1 MKLYDEIIEKLQQL
15 VTDRDSKEFEVR
27 DSAWPVAEREMILR
41 SDMAYELGG
50 GSLPAVGATIVT
62 ADENLTGED
71 GITLVGSDLR
81 EIDEDTPF
89 ARIAV
94 VRVDEN
100 TIGEGNT
107 LYNAIRSLEY
117 TRYHLSP
124 KGFMMRV
131 SSSRNRESV
140 RVSREA
146 VTDGI
151 SFAETGNMMISAF
164 HKNPNVK
171 AVHIYYFT
179 KKDLDYKALKSM
191 AEEAEEITRAIDHIF
206 KNLIMDCRACN
217 LQEICDEVEGLREL
231 HFKQKSKEQ

>member
-100 TIGEGNT
+100 TIGEGNA

-117 TRYHLSP
+117 TRYHLFP

-164 HKNPNVK
+164 HENPNVK

-231 HFKQKSKEQ
+231 HFKQKSK

>member
-100 TIGEGNT
+100 TIGEGNA

-117 TRYHLSP
+117 TRYHLFP

-171 AVHIYYFT
+171 AVHIYYLT
-179 KKDLDYKALKSM
+179 KKDFDDKALKSM

-217 LQEICDEVEGLREL
+217 LQEICDEAEGLREL
-231 HFKQKSKEQ
+231 HFKQKSK

>member
-15 VTDRDSKEFEVR
+15 VTDRDSREFEVR

-62 ADENLTGED
+62 ADENLIGED

-100 TIGEGNT
+100 TIGEGNA

-117 TRYHLSP
+117 TRYHLFP

-179 KKDLDYKALKSM
+179 KKELDYKALKSM

>member
-15 VTDRDSKEFEVR
+15 VPDRDSKEFEVR
-27 DSAWPVAEREMILR
+27 DSTWPVAEREMILR
-41 SDMAYELGG
+41 GDMAYELGG
-50 GSLPAVGATIVT
+50 GSLPAIGATIVT
-62 ADENLTGED
+62 ADENLIGED

-100 TIGEGNT
+100 TIGEGNA

-117 TRYHLSP
+117 TRYHLFP

-131 SSSRNRESV
+131 SASRNRESV

-151 SFAETGNMMISAF
+151 SFDETGNMMISAF

-179 KKDLDYKALKSM
+179 KKDFDYKALKSM
-191 AEEAEEITRAIDHIF
+191 AEESEEITRTIDHIL

>member
-15 VTDRDSKEFEVR
+15 VPDRDSKEFEVR
-27 DSAWPVAEREMILR
+27 DSTWPVAEREMILR
-41 SDMAYELGG
+41 GDMAYELGG
-50 GSLPAVGATIVT
+50 GSLPAIGATIVT
-62 ADENLTGED
+62 ADENLIGED

-100 TIGEGNT
+100 TIGEGNE

-117 TRYHLSP
+117 TRYHLFP
-124 KGFMMRV
+124 KGFMRV
-131 SSSRNRESV
+131 SASRNRASV
-140 RVSREA
+140 RVSRDA

-179 KKDLDYKALKSM
+179 KKDFDYKALKSM
-191 AEEAEEITRAIDHIF
+191 AEESEEITRAIDHIF

>member
-15 VTDRDSKEFEVR
+15 VSDRDSKEFEVR
-27 DSAWPVAEREMILR
+27 DSTWPVAEREMILR
-41 SDMAYELGG
+41 GDMAYELGG
-50 GSLPAVGATIVT
+50 GSLPAIGATIVT
-62 ADENLTGED
+62 ADENLISED

-100 TIGEGNT
+100 TIGEGNA

-117 TRYHLSP
+117 TRYHLFP

-151 SFAETGNMMISAF
+151 SFAETGNMMISVF

>member
-15 VTDRDSKEFEVR
+15 VPDRDSKEFEVR
-27 DSAWPVAEREMILR
+27 DSIWPVAEREMILR
-41 SDMAYELGG
+41 GDMAYELGG

-62 ADENLTGED
+62 ADENLIGED

-100 TIGEGNT
+100 TIGEGNA

-117 TRYHLSP
+117 TRYHLFP

-131 SSSRNRESV
+131 SASRNRESV
-140 RVSREA
+140 RVSRDA

-179 KKDLDYKALKSM
+179 KKDFDYKALKSM
-191 AEEAEEITRAIDHIF
+191 AEESEEITRAIDHIF

>member
-15 VTDRDSKEFEVR
+15 VSDRTSKDFEVR

-62 ADENLTGED
+62 ADENLISED
-71 GITLVGSDLR
+71 GITLVGPDLR
-81 EIDEDTPF
+81 DIDEDTPF

-100 TIGEGNT
+100 TIGEGNA

-117 TRYHLSP
+117 TRYHLFP

-140 RVSREA
+140 RVSKEA
-146 VTDGI
+146 VTEGI

-164 HKNPNVK
+164 HKNPKVE

-179 KKDLDYKALKSM
+179 EKDFDYKALKSM
-191 AEEAEEITRAIDHIF
+191 AAESEEITKTIDHIF
-206 KNLIMDCRACN
+206 KNLIMDCKACN

-231 HFKQKSKEQ
+231 HFKQQSKEQ

>member
-62 ADENLTGED
+62 ADENLISED
-71 GITLVGSDLR
+71 GITLVGSELR

-100 TIGEGNT
+100 TIGEGNA

-117 TRYHLSP
+117 TR
-124 KGFMMRV
+124 
-131 SSSRNRESV
+131 
-140 RVSREA
+140 
-146 VTDGI
+146 
-151 SFAETGNMMISAF
+151 
-164 HKNPNVK
+164 
-171 AVHIYYFT
+171 
-179 KKDLDYKALKSM
+179 
-191 AEEAEEITRAIDHIF
+191 
-206 KNLIMDCRACN
+206 C
-217 LQEICDEVEGLREL
+217 
-231 HFKQKSKEQ
+231 

>member
-15 VTDRDSKEFEVR
+15 VPDRDSKEFEVR

-41 SDMAYELGG
+41 GDMAYELGG

-62 ADENLTGED
+62 ADEKLIGED

-100 TIGEGNT
+100 TIGEGNA

-117 TRYHLSP
+117 TRYHLFP

-131 SSSRNRESV
+131 SASRNRESV

-179 KKDLDYKALKSM
+179 KKDFDYKALKSM
-191 AEEAEEITRAIDHIF
+191 AEESEEITRAIDHIF

>member
-27 DSAWPVAEREMILR
+27 DSTWPVAEREMILR

-62 ADENLTGED
+62 ADENLIGED

-100 TIGEGNT
+100 TIGEGNA

-117 TRYHLSP
+117 TRYHLFP

-179 KKDLDYKALKSM
+179 KKDFDYKALKSM
-191 AEEAEEITRAIDHIF
+191 AEESEEITRAIDHIF

-231 HFKQKSKEQ
+231 HFKQKFKEQ

>member
-15 VTDRDSKEFEVR
+15 VPDRDSKEFEVR
-27 DSAWPVAEREMILR
+27 DSTWPVAEREMILR
-41 SDMAYELGG
+41 GDMAYELGG
-50 GSLPAVGATIVT
+50 GSLPAIGATIVT
-62 ADENLTGED
+62 ADENLIGED

-100 TIGEGNT
+100 TIGEGNA

-117 TRYHLSP
+117 TRYHLFP

-131 SSSRNRESV
+131 SASRNRESV
-140 RVSREA
+140 RVSRDA

-179 KKDLDYKALKSM
+179 KKDFDYKALKSM
-191 AEEAEEITRAIDHIF
+191 AEESEEITRAIDHIF

>member
-15 VTDRDSKEFEVR
+15 VTDRDSREFEVR

-62 ADENLTGED
+62 ADENLIGED

-100 TIGEGNT
+100 TIGEGNA

-117 TRYHLSP
+117 TRYHLFP

-171 AVHIYYFT
+171 AVHIHYFT
-179 KKDLDYKALKSM
+179 KKELDYKALKSM

-217 LQEICDEVEGLREL
+217 LQEICDEVEGLREM

>member
-100 TIGEGNT
+100 TIGEGNA

-117 TRYHLSP
+117 TRYHLFP

-231 HFKQKSKEQ
+231 HFKQKSK

>member
-62 ADENLTGED
+62 ADENLIGED

-100 TIGEGNT
+100 TIGEGNA

-117 TRYHLSP
+117 TRYHLFP

>member
-1 MKLYDEIIEKLQQL
+1 MKLYDEILEKLQQL

-62 ADENLTGED
+62 ADENLIGED

-117 TRYHLSP
+117 TRYHLFP

-179 KKDLDYKALKSM
+179 KKDFDYKALKSM
-191 AEEAEEITRAIDHIF
+191 AEESEEITRAIDHIF

-231 HFKQKSKEQ
+231 HFKQKFKEQ

>member
-1 MKLYDEIIEKLQQL
+1 MKLYDEIIEKLQQS
-15 VTDRDSKEFEVR
+15 VSDSKAKEFEVR
-27 DSAWPVAEREMILR
+27 ESTWPVAEREMILR

-62 ADENLTGED
+62 ADENLIGED
-71 GITLVGSDLR
+71 GITLVGSDLQ

-100 TIGEGNT
+100 TIGEGNA

-117 TRYHLSP
+117 TRYHLFP

-179 KKDLDYKALKSM
+179 KKDFDYKALKSM
-191 AEEAEEITRAIDHIF
+191 AEESEEITKTIDHIF
-206 KNLIMDCRACN
+206 KNLIMDCKACN

-231 HFKQKSKEQ
+231 HFKQQSKEH